1 MMFTNYLKESK
12 DIILY
17 EYKIFYEEVFSH
29 ISLK

>member
-1 MMFTNYLKESK
+1 MMFTIYLQESK

-17 EYKIFYEEVFSH
+17 EYKILYEEVFSY

>member
-1 MMFTNYLKESK
+1 MMFTIYLQVSK

-17 EYKIFYEEVFSH
+17 EYKILYEEVFSY